1 MLQRGFNNYSIC
13 ITNENMLQQNNVILL
28 HRKVS
33 ESEEV
38 TTKR

>member
-28 HRKVS
+28 LRKM
-33 ESEEV
+33 
-38 TTKR
+38 RQYAL